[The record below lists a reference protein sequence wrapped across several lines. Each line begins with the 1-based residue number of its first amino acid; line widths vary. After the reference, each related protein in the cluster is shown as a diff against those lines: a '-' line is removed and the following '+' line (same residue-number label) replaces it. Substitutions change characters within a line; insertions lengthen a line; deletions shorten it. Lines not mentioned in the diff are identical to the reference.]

1 MNTTIPIHEVEKS
14 SPSTP
19 KLDRKTTMTQ
29 RTRLHRQAPKIA
41 ALLMVL
47 LICLAAYPVYSLFFV
62 ATNDAQIDGHILPV
76 NSRING
82 TITWVNPQ
90 AEDTRTVQA
99 GSVLIRLDPDDYTP
113 AVDRL
118 QGQVQAEQSQMASA
132 QLNVA
137 VTRPTAESRLQGAK
151 ASLAEAEED
160 LNQSRADIQSKEA
173 HLNQAR
179 ANADFAEADRER
191 YEALV
196 KTHEISKSEYD
207 QRATQAITAREQVA
221 IAQAELRAAQKKTAA
236 LRERLSQREAE
247 VKAAN
252 VVPQS
257 IDTAHAKVTQLDG
270 ELKESLAQLREA
282 KLNLGYTT
290 ILAPSE
296 GIVGQRQVEVGQHV
310 QPGQLLLT
318 VSPSHDLWVTAY
330 FKETQMRRMRIGQ
343 AATIHIDGY
352 GSKLRGHVESI
363 GGATGAK
370 YSVLPP
376 ENSTGNYVKVVQR
389 IPVRF
394 HIDQLPSPQQ
404 PLIPGMSVEVTVR
417 LL

>member
-1 MNTTIPIHEVEKS
+1 MNTTIPIHEVENS
-14 SPSTP
+14 SRSTS
-19 KLDRKTTMTQ
+19 KTDLRTATAQ

-41 ALLMVL
+41 ASLIVLM
-47 LICLAAYPVYSLFFV
+47 ICLAAYPVYSMFFI
-62 ATNDAQIDGHILPV
+62 ATNDAQVDGHILPV

-99 GSVLIRLDPDDYTP
+99 GSLLIRLDPDDYTP

-137 VTRPTAESRLQGAK
+137 VTKPTAESRLQGAN
-151 ASLAEAEED
+151 AALAEAEED
-160 LNQSRADIQSKEA
+160 LNQSLADIQSKEA

-179 ANADFAEADRER
+179 ASADFAEADRER

-207 QRATQAITAREQVA
+207 QRATQAITAKEQVA
-221 IAQAELRAAQKKTAA
+221 IAQAELRVAQKKTAA
-236 LRERLSQREAE
+236 LRERLSQRQAE

-252 VVPQS
+252 VVPQI
-257 IDTAHAKVTQLDG
+257 IDTAHAKVAQLDG

-310 QPGQLLLT
+310 QTGQLLLT

-330 FKETQMRRMRIGQ
+330 FKETQLRRMRIGQ
-343 AATIHIDGY
+343 PATLVIDSY
-352 GSKLRGHVESI
+352 GSKLRGHIESI

-394 HIDQLPSPQQ
+394 HIDQTPSPQQ